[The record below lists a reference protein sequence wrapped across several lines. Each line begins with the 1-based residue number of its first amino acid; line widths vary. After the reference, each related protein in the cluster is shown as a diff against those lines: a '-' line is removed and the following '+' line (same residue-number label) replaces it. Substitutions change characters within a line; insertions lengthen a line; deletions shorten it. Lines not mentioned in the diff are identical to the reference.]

1 MRARLDLIETLLA
14 RRILNAR
21 IDTSRVD
28 WALAQIEAF
37 GGNLKVGM
45 LSHELGYSPKHL
57 ISLFRDQVGIPP
69 KLLARLVRFERVMFR
84 LRPTTTTKDV
94 CLADLAAIHGY
105 SDQAHLARDVKYFTG
120 LTASEA
126 RQSLSDELVDLFG

>member
-1 MRARLDLIETLLA
+1 
-14 RRILNAR
+14 
-21 IDTSRVD
+21 
-28 WALAQIEAF
+28 
-37 GGNLKVGM
+37 M
-45 LSHELGYSPKHL
+45 LSRELGYSPKHL

-69 KLLARLVRFERVMFR
+69 KLLARLVRFERVMGR
-84 LRPTTTTKDV
+84 LRPSTATKDV

-105 SDQAHLARDVKYFTG
+105 SDQAHLARDVKHFTG